1 MGAAVSGEASMSA
14 DISALVE
21 LLREAEWAAS
31 DEWDSKCPWCEN
43 YEHSHR
49 EPGESRHQA
58 DCKYARVLA
67 ESATSSPARV
77 QSEDVSLPNGSA
89 TLGLSSGALQAEQD
103 ASRKTTISRASA
115 PSDAG
120 ERQDLRASGGE
131 GVVWLPMTKDE
142 HYWVS
147 HAASL
152 RSLSFHEYVVRAINA
167 SLRREGVDAVLLKES
182 DYE

>member
-89 TLGLSSGALQAEQD
+89 TRRLTHADVAATFDEHSDPRAMLAFIRLIGPVLKTSEAHLTTLQADNEELRTTILRDGSSVADSSGVAT
-103 ASRKTTISRASA
+103 ASENGR
-115 PSDAG
+115 
-120 ERQDLRASGGE
+120 
-131 GVVWLPMTKDE
+131 
-142 HYWVS
+142 
-147 HAASL
+147 
-152 RSLSFHEYVVRAINA
+152 
-167 SLRREGVDAVLLKES
+167 
-182 DYE
+182 